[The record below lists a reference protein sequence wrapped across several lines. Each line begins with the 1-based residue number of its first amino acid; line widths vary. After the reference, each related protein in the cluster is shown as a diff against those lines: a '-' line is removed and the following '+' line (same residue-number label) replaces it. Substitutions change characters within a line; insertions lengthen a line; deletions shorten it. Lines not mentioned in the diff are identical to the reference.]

1 MWIHKKEIDQLS
13 DFVNGYG
20 NGQEI
25 DIRDN
30 KEGALSILKNDI
42 YTLVHRKN
50 EQLAQ
55 AEKERDILAEY
66 MADISHQ
73 LKTPITSMMI
83 MADLLEDS
91 EPEKQLEFIR
101 NIKFSL
107 SKMEWLVGA

>member
-1 MWIHKKEIDQLS
+1 MWIHKKEIEQLS

-42 YTLVHRKN
+42 YSLVHRKN

-55 AEKERDILAEY
+55 TEKERDILAEY

-83 MADLLEDS
+83 MADLL
-91 EPEKQLEFIR
+91 
-101 NIKFSL
+101 
-107 SKMEWLVGA
+107 